1 MTTTPLS
8 GKPTSY
14 WVDSTPDTTH
24 PQLDRDLSVDVAI
37 VGGGMLGI
45 TAALMLKRQGATVA
59 VLEGGRVAGGVTAY
73 TTAKVASSHGVHY
86 MPVTKSFGAD
96 GARAYADAQ
105 QSALAQMGAW
115 VDELGIDCD
124 WRRKPSFIY
133 SVDAKERG
141 RIEGEL
147 EACQQAGLPV
157 SLVTDAPE
165 LPFPIVAAVRYD
177 DQAEFHPR
185 KYLLALAREIP
196 GDGSAIFERSRVVSA
211 GDGDTGRVT
220 TAEGY
225 TVTAND
231 VIVATH
237 FPFMDR
243 GLYFA
248 RQHPERSYALGV
260 YVDDHQVEGM
270 YLSTESPSHTMRSI
284 PTEQGEMLLVGGESH
299 KVGQADEEER
309 YAKLEGWAREHWNV
323 REVAYRWST
332 QDAMPVDGVPF
343 VGKLNLGAKSFWVG
357 TGFRKWGLTNGHAA
371 AAILTAAIDGR
382 ELPYAHVFDST
393 RVGPLAGAK
402 ELIKENVNVGRRF
415 FQDHLARPDERSPG
429 DLAPGEGGTV
439 RDGTRKIG
447 AYRDDEGRLH
457 TVSTMCT
464 HMGCAVAWNAAET
477 SWDCPCHGSRFH
489 YDGTVL
495 EGPAVKDLKPVSLDD
510 GGD

>member
-1 MTTTPLS
+1 MTTAHTLS

-14 WVDSTPDTTH
+14 WVDSTPETTH
-24 PQLDRDLSVDVAI
+24 PQLDRDLSVDVAV

-45 TAALMLKRQGATVA
+45 TAALMLKRQGAKVA
-59 VLEGGRVAGGVTAY
+59 LLEGGRLAGGVTAY
-73 TTAKVASSHGVHY
+73 TTAKVSSSHGVHY
-86 MPVTKSFGAD
+86 MPVTKSFGED
-96 GARAYADAQ
+96 GARSYAQAQ
-105 QSALAQMGAW
+105 EVALERMADY
-115 VDELGIDCD
+115 VEELGIDCD
-124 WRRKPSFIY
+124 WRRKPSYIY
-133 SVDAKERG
+133 SVDPKERE
-141 RIEGEL
+141 RIEGEY
-147 EACQQAGLPV
+147 EACKKAGLPV
-157 SLVTDAPE
+157 ALVDEAPE

-177 DQAEFHPR
+177 NQAEFHPR
-185 KYLLALAREIP
+185 KYLLGLAREIP
-196 GDGSAIFERSRVVSA
+196 GDGCEVFERSRVVSA
-211 GDGDTGRVT
+211 SDGDSGKVT

-260 YVDDHQVEGM
+260 WVDDHQVEGM

-343 VGKLNLGAKSFWVG
+343 IGKLNPGAKSFWVG
-357 TGFRKWGLTNGHAA
+357 TGFRKWGLTNGTAA
-371 AAILTAAIDGR
+371 ATILSEAIAGR
-382 ELPYAHVFDST
+382 EVPYAHVFDST
-393 RVGPLAGAK
+393 RVGPLSGAK

-415 FQDHLARPDERSPG
+415 FQDHLSRPDEREAG

-439 RDGTRKIG
+439 RQGTKKIG
-447 AYRDDEGRLH
+447 AYRDESGTLH
-457 TVSTMCT
+457 TVSTVCT
-464 HMGCAVAWNAAET
+464 HLGCAVVWNGAET
-477 SWDCPCHGSRFH
+477 SWDCPCHGSRYH

-495 EGPAVKDLKPVSLDD
+495 EGPAVKDLKPAELDD
-510 GGD
+510 

>member
-1 MTTTPLS
+1 MTTPLS

-14 WVDSTPDTTH
+14 WVDSTPETTH
-24 PQLDRDLSVDVAI
+24 PQLDRDVTVDVAI

-45 TAALMLKRQGATVA
+45 SAALMLKRAGAKVA

-86 MPVTKSFGAD
+86 KEVASSFGQD
-96 GARAYADAQ
+96 GARSYAQAQ
-105 QSALAQMGAW
+105 ESALDEMAAW
-115 VDELGIDCD
+115 VEEMGIDCD
-124 WRRKPSFIY
+124 WRRKPSFVY
-133 SVDAKERG
+133 SVDEKERK
-141 RIEGEL
+141 RNEQEH
-147 EACQQAGLPV
+147 EACAQAGLPV

-177 DQAEFHPR
+177 NQAEFHPR

-196 GDGSAIFERSRVVSA
+196 GDGSAIYERSRVVSA
-211 GDGDTGRVT
+211 ADGETGRVT

-225 TVTAND
+225 TVTAGD

-284 PTEQGEMLLVGGESH
+284 PTERGEMLLVGGESH
-299 KVGQADEEER
+299 KVGQSDEEER

-343 VGKLNLGAKSFWVG
+343 IGKLNPGAKSFWVG

-393 RVGPLAGAK
+393 RVGPLSAAK
-402 ELIKENVNVGRRF
+402 ELLRENVNVGRRF
-415 FQDHLARPDERSPG
+415 FQDHLSRPDERDAG

-439 RDGTRKIG
+439 RVGAKKVG

-457 TVSTMCT
+457 AVSTVCT
-464 HMGCAVAWNAAET
+464 HLGCAVVWNGAET

-495 EGPAVKDLKPVSLDD
+495 EGPAVKDLKPVALNGDD
-510 GGD
+510 